1 MRSSAHAYDSVIATD
16 SRRSALIHA
25 VGTARDSQKWVDSEG
40 DSEWAYTFFSG
51 GWLPTDEDDLP
62 RLQVVEGW
70 TRSLHDDQNA
80 YHAHIMYSV
89 GPVYEFLD
97 WDRIYIFEDEITR
110 NIHDRGGW
118 FYRAP

>member
-80 YHAHIMYSV
+80 YHAHIA
-89 GPVYEFLD
+89 
-97 WDRIYIFEDEITR
+97 IR
-110 NIHDRGGW
+110 N
-118 FYRAP
+118 